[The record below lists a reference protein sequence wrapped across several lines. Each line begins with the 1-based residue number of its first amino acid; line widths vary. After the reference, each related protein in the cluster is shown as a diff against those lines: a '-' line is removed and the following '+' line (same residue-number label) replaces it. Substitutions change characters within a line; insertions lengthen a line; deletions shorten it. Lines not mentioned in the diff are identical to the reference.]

1 MKYLITFLSICI
13 VLSCKNELAKKPNE
27 ETIKECLSNH
37 FSDKIKISSYQ
48 HIDGLPQEKDRVQ
61 YYEGYFNAEIK
72 FISNYEDFKA
82 GDEYKIIKGV
92 LHFMKTENGWNCQE
106 FDFTGSQFI
115 KLNNFDTQPSA
126 TIYET
131 NQNIDSTN
139 TVYTSQNS
147 EQEVNADAV
156 KNIVHNY
163 YKAIS
168 EKDFNEF
175 YNIFSPNVNFFG
187 KPDYTVSDIIVENK
201 NYQKRWPYYEVNL
214 DENSFNIRHFGK
226 RTNVQYR
233 IFYKVKKKQEDS
245 WKIFDLRMNL
255 ILNQNSQIESV
266 NEYNQ

>member
-1 MKYLITFLSICI
+1 MKYFLILLSFFTLINCN
-13 VLSCKNELAKKPNE
+13 NEHSKKPDENV
-27 ETIKECLSNH
+27 IKECLSNY
-37 FSDKIKISSYQ
+37 FSNKIKINSYQ
-48 HIDGLPQEKDRVQ
+48 HIDGLPKEKDGVK
-61 YYEGYFNAEIK
+61 YYEGYFNAEIN
-72 FISNYEDFKA
+72 FISNYENFKA

-115 KLNNFDTQPSA
+115 KLNKFDTQTSA

-139 TVYTSQNS
+139 TVYTSQES
-147 EQEVNADAV
+147 EQDVSDNAV
-156 KNIVHNY
+156 KNVVNNY

-168 EKDFNEF
+168 NKDFNEF
-175 YNIFSPNVNFFG
+175 YNIFSPHVNFFG
-187 KPDYTVSDIIVENK
+187 KPDYTVSEIIVENK

-214 DENSFNIRHFGK
+214 DENSFNIRNVGS

-255 ILNQNSQIESV
+255 ILNQNLQIESV
-266 NEYNQ
+266 NEYKQ